1 MCKDKICQCPS
12 GFTGDP
18 FFSCT
23 GNQVLQNNQTP
34 SIKCPTNSSG
44 YYLVGNKCIYFEQT
58 DLNWENAKKGC
69 KNKFS
74 GGGRLFEPLS
84 LQEHNDV
91 FALIILQ
98 YKNYNNNVA
107 YWIGVDDLS
116 QEGSFTYS
124 SSGSK
129 IPFNLPWYDINGTPA
144 GSRGSRYNCVW
155 VQNGDDGGLWLDFE
169 CTDTWPSVCEPE

>member
-1 MCKDKICQCPS
+1 M
-12 GFTGDP
+12 
-18 FFSCT
+18 
-23 GNQVLQNNQTP
+23 
-34 SIKCPTNSSG
+34 
-44 YYLVGNKCIYFEQT
+44 Y
-58 DLNWENAKKGC
+58 
-69 KNKFS
+69 
-74 GGGRLFEPLS
+74 EPLS
-84 LQEHNDV
+84 LEEHNDV
-91 FALIILQ
+91 FALIKTIT
-98 YKNYNNNVA
+98 KKA

-155 VQNGDDGGLWLDFE
+155 VPNVQNGDGGLWLDFD